1 MSQQNTPGND
11 PNNGPDQ
18 GQSPYGSSPGAAP
31 ETPSNP
37 YFGNTQAGAAP
48 DLDAGAPQLRSAEE
62 QRLNRKAL
70 LFLGG
75 IVVLLVAMGFLLFR
89 KTSDEDGSQNKPREV
104 ARVSTPELPNA
115 APAAQPQT
123 PAEVAV
129 PIPMLPP
136 QSQQELP
143 TTGFPSMGSAR
154 NEQPER
160 QGPTLMD
167 RRMGSGSGIGS
178 GDSGPGANSA
188 GQRSDYSQAMMA
200 AMQAANPQA
209 QAPQKV
215 RRGPDVENV
224 SSASFIRSPDALL
237 VRGTY
242 LRCVLETRI
251 ITDLA
256 GYTSCL
262 LTEPV
267 YSINGRSLLLPK
279 GSKIYGAYGGGP
291 AGKRVEVIW
300 DRITTPNG
308 LDVAMS
314 SPGVDGLGGAGHP
327 GQYSAHWGSR
337 IASALMIS
345 LIADAFKY
353 AAAEHGPES
362 TTITNS
368 GMAIQS
374 PYESA
379 TARTMERL
387 ANEALSEGRR
397 PPTVTINQGTIVNV
411 YVAKDVDFTNVLNTR
426 R

>member
-11 PNNGPDQ
+11 PNNGRDES
-18 GQSPYGSSPGAAP
+18 QSPYGAQGAPDAQ
-31 ETPSNP
+31 SNP
-37 YFGNTQAGAAP
+37 YFGTTQAEPAP
-48 DLDAGAPQLRSAEE
+48 DLDAAAPQLRSAEE

-75 IVVLLVAMGFLLFR
+75 IVLLLMAMGFLLFR
-89 KTSDEDGSQNKPREV
+89 KGQDDKDAVQKVPDV
-104 ARVSTPELPNA
+104 ARATTPTLPDA
-115 APAAQPQT
+115 VQTDPGPAQAMQP
-123 PAEVAV
+123 VD
-129 PIPMLPP
+129 PIPMLPALPPPPLDSTPLFVP
-136 QSQQELP
+136 QSD
-143 TTGFPSMGSAR
+143 SAR
-154 NEQPER
+154 EMDR
-160 QGPTLMD
+160 GPTLLD
-167 RRMGSGSGIGS
+167 RRIGSGSGVGG
-178 GDSGPGANSA
+178 GD
-188 GQRSDYSQAMMA
+188 GQDGNGGNGGRGMDEYTRTMLAQLPNN
-200 AMQAANPQA
+200 QAAPA
-209 QAPQKV
+209 KV
-215 RRGPDVENV
+215 RRGPDVEDV
-224 SSASFIRSPDALL
+224 SSATYIQSPDALL

-267 YSINGRSLLLPK
+267 YSINGRNLLLPK

-291 AGKRVEVIW
+291 IGKRVEVIW

-308 LDVAMS
+308 IDVAMS
-314 SPGVDGLGGAGHP
+314 SPGVDQLGGAGHP

-345 LIADAFKY
+345 LISDAFKY
-353 AAAEHGPES
+353 AAAEHGPET
-362 TTITNS
+362 TTIANN
-368 GMAIQS
+368 GMTVQS

-387 ANEALSEGRR
+387 ANEALSSNRR

-411 YVAKDVDFTNVLNTR
+411 YVAKDVDFTNVLHPR

>member
-1 MSQQNTPGND
+1 MSQHNTPGND
-11 PNNGPDQ
+11 PNNGRDES
-18 GQSPYGSSPGAAP
+18 QSSYDTGHVAS
-31 ETPSNP
+31 EDTSNP
-37 YFGNTQAGAAP
+37 YYGNVQGDATP

-75 IVVLLVAMGFLLFR
+75 ILVLVLAMGFLLLR
-89 KTSDEDGSQNKPREV
+89 KSRDDVEV
-104 ARVSTPELPNA
+104 PQRVNETARVSTPELPSV
-115 APAAQPQT
+115 APAPPPPT
-123 PAEVAV
+123 PVE

-136 QSQQELP
+136 LPQQRRAEEAP
-143 TTGFPSMGSAR
+143 VFVPPAS
-154 NEQPER
+154 ER
-160 QGPTLMD
+160 EMD
-167 RRMGSGSGIGS
+167 RGPSLLERRIGS
-178 GDSGPGANSA
+178 GGGVGVGDAQANAGGANGA
-188 GQRSDYSQAMMA
+188 MTEYQRAMVA
-200 AMQAANPQA
+200 AIQA
-209 QAPQKV
+209 QNGGGQPV
-215 RRGPDVENV
+215 STRRGPDVEDI
-224 SSASFIRSPDALL
+224 SSAGFIHSPDALL

-242 LRCVLETRI
+242 LRCILETRI
-251 ITDLA
+251 VTDFA

-267 YSINGRSLLLPK
+267 YSINGRTLLLPK
-279 GSKIYGAYGGGP
+279 GSKIYGSYGGGP
-291 AGKRVEVIW
+291 VGNRVEVIW

-308 LDVAMS
+308 IDVAMS
-314 SPGVDGLGGAGHP
+314 SPGVDGLGGAGMP

-362 TTITNS
+362 TTVTGS
-368 GMAIQS
+368 GLAIQS

-387 ANEALSEGRR
+387 AGEALSQRR
-397 PPTVTINQGTIVNV
+397 PPTVTINQGTLINV
-411 YVAKDVDFTNVLNTR
+411 YVAKDVDFTGVLGQR

>member
-11 PNNGPDQ
+11 PNNERDQ
-18 GQSPYGSSPGAAP
+18 ANSPYGGSSGAAP
-31 ETPSNP
+31 EASSNP
-37 YFGNTQAGAAP
+37 YFGTAQAEPAP

-89 KTSDEDGSQNKPREV
+89 KGQDDKGAQDTPREV
-104 ARVSTPELPNA
+104 ARVTTPDLPNVEPPPQA
-115 APAAQPQT
+115 PPAA
-123 PAEVAV
+123 AA
-129 PIPMLPP
+129 PIPMLPTLPQDDGPQLVPVAPRQEAMVPRGPTLLERRIAGVDDAAVGAGNRPGGAP
-136 QSQQELP
+136 QSQR
-143 TTGFPSMGSAR
+143 SALD
-154 NEQPER
+154 EQTR
-160 QGPTLMD
+160 QALL
-167 RRMGSGSGIGS
+167 
-178 GDSGPGANSA
+178 AN
-188 GQRSDYSQAMMA
+188 MMPN
-200 AMQAANPQA
+200 QQGT
-209 QAPQKV
+209 QKV
-215 RRGPDVENV
+215 RRGPDVEDI
-224 SSASFIRSPDALL
+224 STASFIRSPDALL

-267 YSINGRSLLLPK
+267 YSINGRTLLLPK

-327 GQYSAHWGSR
+327 GQYSAHWGAR

-353 AAAEHGPES
+353 AAAEHGPE
-362 TTITNS
+362 TTTVANN
-368 GMAIQS
+368 GMTIQS

-387 ANEALSEGRR
+387 ANEALSSSRR

-411 YVAKDVDFTNVLNTR
+411 YVAKDVDFTSVLNTR

>member
-11 PNNGPDQ
+11 PNSGRDES
-18 GQSPYGSSPGAAP
+18 QSPYGGQGASDAQ
-31 ETPSNP
+31 SNP
-37 YFGNTQAGAAP
+37 YFGTSQAEPAP
-48 DLDAGAPQLRSAEE
+48 DLDAAAPQLRSAEE

-75 IVVLLVAMGFLLFR
+75 IVVLLVAMGLLLFR
-89 KTSDEDGSQNKPREV
+89 KGQDDKEAASTAPEV
-104 ARVSTPELPNA
+104 ARSSTPELPNVSTPEP
-115 APAAQPQT
+115 APPVSQP
-123 PAEVAV
+123 A

-136 QSQQELP
+136 PEPMPARSSL
-143 TTGFPSMGSAR
+143 SMDHDAGPR
-154 NEQPER
+154 
-160 QGPTLMD
+160 GPTLAE
-167 RRMGSGSGIGS
+167 RRMGGNAGMVGN
-178 GDSGPGANSA
+178 GDGQSSTPGQPPLDDYTKAMLAQMAN
-188 GQRSDYSQAMMA
+188 GEK
-200 AMQAANPQA
+200 
-209 QAPQKV
+209 APEPTRT
-215 RRGPDVENV
+215 RRGPDVDDV

-251 ITDLA
+251 ITDIA

-262 LTEPV
+262 VTEPV
-267 YSINGRSLLLPK
+267 YSINGRNLLLPK

-291 AGKRVEVIW
+291 TGKRVEVIW

-308 LDVAMS
+308 IDVAMS
-314 SPGVDGLGGAGHP
+314 SPGTDGLGGAGHP

-362 TTITNS
+362 TTVSSN
-368 GMAIQS
+368 GFAVRS

-387 ANEALSEGRR
+387 ANEAMSERR

-411 YVAKDVDFTNVLNTR
+411 YVAKDVDFTNVLPSR

>member
-11 PNNGPDQ
+11 PNNGRDES
-18 GQSPYGSSPGAAP
+18 QSPYGAQGAPDAQ
-31 ETPSNP
+31 SNP
-37 YFGNTQAGAAP
+37 YFGTTQAEPAP
-48 DLDAGAPQLRSAEE
+48 DLDAAAPQLRSAEE

-75 IVVLLVAMGFLLFR
+75 IVLLLMAMGFLLFR
-89 KTSDEDGSQNKPREV
+89 KGQDDKDAVQKVPDV
-104 ARVSTPELPNA
+104 ARATTPTLPDA
-115 APAAQPQT
+115 VQTDPGPAQAMQP
-123 PAEVAV
+123 VD
-129 PIPMLPP
+129 PIPMLPALPPPPLDSTPLFVP
-136 QSQQELP
+136 QSD
-143 TTGFPSMGSAR
+143 SAR
-154 NEQPER
+154 EMER
-160 QGPTLMD
+160 GPTLLD
-167 RRMGSGSGIGS
+167 RRIGSGSGVGG
-178 GDSGPGANSA
+178 GD
-188 GQRSDYSQAMMA
+188 GQDGNGGNGGRGMDEYTRTMLAQLPNN
-200 AMQAANPQA
+200 QAAPA
-209 QAPQKV
+209 KV
-215 RRGPDVENV
+215 RRGPDVEDV
-224 SSASFIRSPDALL
+224 SNASYIRSPDALL

-291 AGKRVEVIW
+291 TGKRVEVIW

-308 LDVAMS
+308 IDVAMS
-314 SPGVDGLGGAGHP
+314 SPGVDQLGGAGHP

-345 LIADAFKY
+345 LISDAFKY
-353 AAAEHGPES
+353 AAAEHGPET
-362 TTITNS
+362 TTIANN
-368 GMAIQS
+368 GMTVQS

-387 ANEALSEGRR
+387 ANEALSSNRR

-411 YVAKDVDFTNVLNTR
+411 YVAKDVDFTNVLHPR

>member
-11 PNNGPDQ
+11 PNNGRDES
-18 GQSPYGSSPGAAP
+18 QSPYGAQGAADA
-31 ETPSNP
+31 PSNP
-37 YFGNTQAGAAP
+37 YFGTAQAEPAP
-48 DLDAGAPQLRSAEE
+48 DLDAAAPQLRSAEE

-75 IVVLLVAMGFLLFR
+75 IVLLLVAMGFLLFR
-89 KTSDEDGSQNKPREV
+89 KGQDDKDAAQKVPEV
-104 ARVSTPELPNA
+104 ARVSTPTLPDA
-115 APAAQPQT
+115 VQTDPVPSQAMQP
-123 PAEVAV
+123 VD

-136 QSQQELP
+136 LPPQESNAISPGML
-143 TTGFPSMGSAR
+143 GSRQEREIERGPS
-154 NEQPER
+154 
-160 QGPTLMD
+160 LLD
-167 RRMGSGSGIGS
+167 RRIAGSGGGVGGMSEGQGQA
-178 GDSGPGANSA
+178 GGAPS
-188 GQRSDYSQAMMA
+188 SYEQAMLA
-200 AMQAANPQA
+200 TLQA
-209 QAPQKV
+209 QNGNTAPAKV
-215 RRGPDVENV
+215 RRGPDVEDV
-224 SSASFIRSPDALL
+224 SSASYIRSPDALL

-291 AGKRVEVIW
+291 SGKRVEVIW

-308 LDVAMS
+308 IDVAMS
-314 SPGVDGLGGAGHP
+314 SPGVDQLGGAGHP

-345 LIADAFKY
+345 LISDAFKY
-353 AAAEHGPES
+353 AAAEHGPET
-362 TTITNS
+362 TTIANN
-368 GMAIQS
+368 GMTVQS

-387 ANEALSEGRR
+387 ANEALSSTRR

-411 YVAKDVDFTNVLNTR
+411 YVAKDVDFTNVLNPR

>member
-11 PNNGPDQ
+11 PNNGRDES
-18 GQSPYGSSPGAAP
+18 QSPYGAQAAP
-31 ETPSNP
+31 EAQRNP
-37 YFGNTQAGAAP
+37 YFGTTQAEPAP
-48 DLDAGAPQLRSAEE
+48 DLDAAAPQLRSAEE

-89 KTSDEDGSQNKPREV
+89 KGQDKDDAPKVPDV
-104 ARVSTPELPNA
+104 ARASTPTLPDA
-115 APAAQPQT
+115 VQTDPGPAQAMQP
-123 PAEVAV
+123 VD

-136 QSQQELP
+136 PPL
-143 TTGFPSMGSAR
+143 GPSRPEPPVTLEDRSAGPR
-154 NEQPER
+154 
-160 QGPTLMD
+160 GPTLAE
-167 RRMGSGSGIGS
+167 RRMGASADGFVGNGSS
-178 GDSGPGANSA
+178 QDEERSQQA
-188 GQRSDYSQAMMA
+188 GMDEYTRAMLQQMNGQQNA
-200 AMQAANPQA
+200 APAR
-209 QAPQKV
+209 V
-215 RRGPDVENV
+215 RRGPDVDDV
-224 SSASFIRSPDALL
+224 SNASYIRSPDALL

-251 ITDLA
+251 ITDIA

-262 LTEPV
+262 VTEPV
-267 YSINGRSLLLPK
+267 YSINGRNLLLPK

-291 AGKRVEVIW
+291 TGKRVEVIW

-308 LDVAMS
+308 IDVAMS
-314 SPGVDGLGGAGHP
+314 SPGVDQLGGAGHP

-345 LIADAFKY
+345 LLADAFKY
-353 AAAEHGPES
+353 AAAEHGPE
-362 TTITNS
+362 TTTVANN
-368 GMAIQS
+368 GMTIQS

-387 ANEALSEGRR
+387 ANESLSQRR

-411 YVAKDVDFTNVLNTR
+411 YVAKDVDFTSVLHPR

>member
-11 PNNGPDQ
+11 PNNANEAGNA
-18 GQSPYGSSPGAAP
+18 PYGGVASS
-31 ETPSNP
+31 ETSSNP
-37 YFGNTQAGAAP
+37 YFGNQNAESAP
-48 DLDAGAPQLRSAEE
+48 NLDAAAPQLRSAEE

-70 LFLGG
+70 MFLGG
-75 IVVLLVAMGFLLFR
+75 IVVLLLAMGFLLFR
-89 KTSDEDGSQNKPREV
+89 KGQDDKNAATADRQES
-104 ARVSTPELPNA
+104 RVSTPDLPTVGPAPTA
-115 APAAQPQT
+115 APPPVDSTA
-123 PAEVAV
+123 

-136 QSQQELP
+136 APQQDIPMVSLQDADRARMRQAAEEP
-143 TTGFPSMGSAR
+143 RGPS
-154 NEQPER
+154 
-160 QGPTLMD
+160 LLD
-167 RRMGSGSGIGS
+167 RRIGAGSGFGA
-178 GDSGPGANSA
+178 GDPGAKPQ
-188 GQRSDYSQAMMA
+188 GQGTDYSQAMLA

-209 QAPQKV
+209 QVQQKE
-215 RRGPDVENV
+215 RRGPDVEDV

-251 ITDLA
+251 ITDLS

-267 YSINGRSLLLPK
+267 YSINGRNLLLPK
-279 GSKIYGAYGGGP
+279 GSKIYGAYAGGP
-291 AGKRVEVIW
+291 KGKRVEVIW
-300 DRITTPNG
+300 DRVTTPNG
-308 LDVAMS
+308 IDVAMS
-314 SPGVDGLGGAGHP
+314 SPGVDQLGGAGHP

-337 IASALMIS
+337 IASALMVS

-353 AAAEHGPES
+353 AAAEHGPE
-362 TTITNS
+362 TTTVGSN
-368 GMAIQS
+368 GFAVQS

-387 ANEALSEGRR
+387 ANEALSDNRR

-411 YVAKDVDFTNVLNTR
+411 YVAKDVDFTNVLNPR

>member
-11 PNNGPDQ
+11 PNP
-18 GQSPYGSSPGAAP
+18 SPYSQGAAGQEP
-31 ETPSNP
+31 PSNP
-37 YFGNTQAGAAP
+37 YFNSATEPQASP
-48 DLDAGAPQLRSAEE
+48 DLDASAPQLRSAEE

-75 IVVLLVAMGFLLFR
+75 IVLLLMAMGFLLFR
-89 KTSDEDGSQNKPREV
+89 KGQDDAAEQKKPQEEARATTPQLPSVGTAAEPAPPLAV
-104 ARVSTPELPNA
+104 AD
-115 APAAQPQT
+115 
-123 PAEVAV
+123 

-136 QSQQELP
+136 APQQEVP
-143 TTGFPSMGSAR
+143 MPGFPSASRADEDR
-154 NEQPER
+154 
-160 QGPTLMD
+160 GPTLMD
-167 RRMGSGSGIGS
+167 RRMGSGSGVGGS
-178 GDSGPGANSA
+178 DAGATSGSQN
-188 GQRSDYSQAMMA
+188 SDYNQSMIA
-200 AMQAANPQA
+200 AMQAAANPQS
-209 QAPQKV
+209 QPQKV

-224 SSASFIRSPDALL
+224 SNAAYIRSPDALL

-251 ITDLA
+251 ITDVA

-267 YSINGRSLLLPK
+267 YSINGRNLLLPK
-279 GSKIYGAYGGGP
+279 GSKIYGSYGGGP
-291 AGKRVEVIW
+291 IGKRVEVIW

-308 LDVAMS
+308 IDVAMS
-314 SPGVDGLGGAGHP
+314 SPGTDGLGGAGHP

-362 TTITNS
+362 TTVASN
-368 GMAIQS
+368 GFAVRS

-387 ANEALSEGRR
+387 ANEALSERR
-397 PPTVTINQGTIVNV
+397 PPTVTINQGTVVNV
-411 YVAKDVDFTNVLNTR
+411 YVAKDVDFANVLQPHR
-426 R
+426 

>member
-1 MSQQNTPGND
+1 MSQNNIPDNE
-11 PNNGPDQ
+11 PNNDSGYGRDVNDSAENRNNPYY
-18 GQSPYGSSPGAAP
+18 GQNVGDNNPNLDAAAP
-31 ETPSNP
+31 T
-37 YFGNTQAGAAP
+37 
-48 DLDAGAPQLRSAEE
+48 LRSAEE

-75 IVVLLVAMGFLLFR
+75 ILVLVIAVGFLLLR
-89 KTSDEDGSQNKPREV
+89 KSSGDQDVPVEGNKT
-104 ARVSTPELPNA
+104 ARATTPELPTAAPPPPIAAAEPIQMVPPLPPPQSVDSTPLFVPPADTGREIDRGPSLLDRRIGSGGGVGGGDAQDGRGANGGQGMDDYTRAMLAQLPNNQAA
-115 APAAQPQT
+115 APA
-123 PAEVAV
+123 
-129 PIPMLPP
+129 
-136 QSQQELP
+136 
-143 TTGFPSMGSAR
+143 R
-154 NEQPER
+154 
-160 QGPTLMD
+160 
-167 RRMGSGSGIGS
+167 
-178 GDSGPGANSA
+178 
-188 GQRSDYSQAMMA
+188 
-200 AMQAANPQA
+200 
-209 QAPQKV
+209 V
-215 RRGPDVENV
+215 RRGPDVDDV

-291 AGKRVEVIW
+291 TGKRVEVIW

-308 LDVAMS
+308 IDVAMS
-314 SPGVDGLGGAGHP
+314 SPGIDQLGGAGHP

-353 AAAEHGPES
+353 AAAENGPE
-362 TTITNS
+362 TTTVTGS
-368 GMAIQS
+368 GLAVQS

-379 TARTMERL
+379 TARSMERL
-387 ANEALSEGRR
+387 ANEALSERR
-397 PPTVTINQGTIVNV
+397 PPTVTINQGTVVSV
-411 YVAKDVDFTNVLNTR
+411 YVAKDVDFSDVLPQR

>member
-11 PNNGPDQ
+11 PNNGRDES
-18 GQSPYGSSPGAAP
+18 QSPYGAQGASDAQ
-31 ETPSNP
+31 SNP
-37 YFGNTQAGAAP
+37 YFGTTQAEPAP
-48 DLDAGAPQLRSAEE
+48 YLDAAAPQLRSAEE

-89 KTSDEDGSQNKPREV
+89 KGQDDKDAVQKVPDV
-104 ARVSTPELPNA
+104 ARVSTPTLPDA
-115 APAAQPQT
+115 VQTSPVPSQAMQP
-123 PAEVAV
+123 VD
-129 PIPMLPP
+129 PIPMTPPLPP
-136 QSQQELP
+136 PPLDSTPLFVPQSD
-143 TTGFPSMGSAR
+143 SAR
-154 NEQPER
+154 EIDR
-160 QGPTLMD
+160 GPTLLD
-167 RRMGSGSGIGS
+167 RRIGSGSGVGGGDGQDGNGS
-178 GDSGPGANSA
+178 NGGRGMDEYT
-188 GQRSDYSQAMMA
+188 RAMLA
-200 AMQAANPQA
+200 QLPNNQAAPA
-209 QAPQKV
+209 KV
-215 RRGPDVENV
+215 RRGPDVEDV
-224 SSASFIRSPDALL
+224 SSATYIQSPDALL

-267 YSINGRSLLLPK
+267 YSINGRNLLLPK

-291 AGKRVEVIW
+291 MGKRVEVIW

-308 LDVAMS
+308 IDVAMS
-314 SPGVDGLGGAGHP
+314 SPGVDQLGGAGHP

-345 LIADAFKY
+345 LISDAFKY
-353 AAAEHGPES
+353 AAAEHGPET
-362 TTITNS
+362 TTIANN
-368 GMAIQS
+368 GMTVQS

-387 ANEALSEGRR
+387 ANEALSSNRR

-411 YVAKDVDFTNVLNTR
+411 YVAKDVDFTNVLHPR

>member
-11 PNNGPDQ
+11 PNNGREDPGPYGNGPDQ
-18 GQSPYGSSPGAAP
+18 SPQAS
-31 ETPSNP
+31 SNP
-37 YFGNTQAGAAP
+37 YFGNTQAEATP

-75 IVVLLVAMGFLLFR
+75 IVVLLVAMGLLVFR
-89 KTSDEDGSQNKPREV
+89 NSKGDGDAPAKLPDT
-104 ARVSTPELPNA
+104 ARVATPQLPSVDP
-115 APAAQPQT
+115 APSVPSG
-123 PAEVAV
+123 PAE
-129 PIPMLPP
+129 PIPMLPQLP
-136 QSQQELP
+136 QDPGQTGRSVYQLP
-143 TTGFPSMGSAR
+143 DR
-154 NEQPER
+154 DPER
-160 QGPTLMD
+160 ELERGPSLMD
-167 RRMGSGSGIGS
+167 RRIGAGSGVGA
-178 GDSGPGANSA
+178 GDETEGAQNSA
-188 GQRSDYSQAMMA
+188 DQYSKAMIA
-200 AMQAANPQA
+200 AMQAGNPQ
-209 QAPQKV
+209 PVTTKT
-215 RRGPDVENV
+215 RRGPDVEDISN
-224 SSASFIRSPDALL
+224 ASFIHSPDALL

-251 ITDLA
+251 VTDLA

-267 YSINGRSLLLPK
+267 YSINGRTLLLPK

-291 AGKRVEVIW
+291 VGKRVEVIW

-308 LDVAMS
+308 IDVAMS

-337 IASALMIS
+337 IAQALMIS

-353 AAAEHGPES
+353 AAAEHGPET

-368 GMAIQS
+368 GMAVQS

-379 TARTMERL
+379 TARSMERL
-387 ANEALSEGRR
+387 ANDAMSQRR
-397 PPTVTINQGTIVNV
+397 PPTVTINQGTVVNV
-411 YVAKDVDFTNVLNTR
+411 YVAKDVDFSDVLRTR

>member
-11 PNNGPDQ
+11 PNNGRDES
-18 GQSPYGSSPGAAP
+18 QSPYGAQGASDAQ
-31 ETPSNP
+31 SNP
-37 YFGNTQAGAAP
+37 YFGTTQAEPAP
-48 DLDAGAPQLRSAEE
+48 DLDAAAPQLRSAEE

-89 KTSDEDGSQNKPREV
+89 KGQDDKDAVQKVPDV
-104 ARVSTPELPNA
+104 ARVSTPTLPDA
-115 APAAQPQT
+115 VQTSPVPSQAMQP
-123 PAEVAV
+123 VD
-129 PIPMLPP
+129 PIPMTPPLPP
-136 QSQQELP
+136 PPLDSTPLFVPQSD
-143 TTGFPSMGSAR
+143 SAR
-154 NEQPER
+154 EIDR
-160 QGPTLMD
+160 GPTLLD
-167 RRMGSGSGIGS
+167 RRIGSGSGVGGGDGQDGNGS
-178 GDSGPGANSA
+178 NGGRGMDEYT
-188 GQRSDYSQAMMA
+188 RAMLA
-200 AMQAANPQA
+200 QLPNNQAAPA
-209 QAPQKV
+209 KV
-215 RRGPDVENV
+215 RRGPDVEDV
-224 SSASFIRSPDALL
+224 SSATYIQSPDALL

-267 YSINGRSLLLPK
+267 YSINGRNLLLPK

-291 AGKRVEVIW
+291 MGKRVEVIW

-308 LDVAMS
+308 IDVAMS
-314 SPGVDGLGGAGHP
+314 SPGVDQLGGAGHP

-345 LIADAFKY
+345 LISDAFKY
-353 AAAEHGPES
+353 AAAEHGPET
-362 TTITNS
+362 TTIANN
-368 GMAIQS
+368 GMTVQS

-387 ANEALSEGRR
+387 ANEALSSNRR

-411 YVAKDVDFTNVLNTR
+411 YVAKDVDFTNVLPPR

>member
-1 MSQQNTPGND
+1 MSQQNTSGND
-11 PNNGPDQ
+11 PNNGRDES
-18 GQSPYGSSPGAAP
+18 QSPYGAQGASDAQ
-31 ETPSNP
+31 SNP
-37 YFGNTQAGAAP
+37 YFGTTQAEPAP
-48 DLDAGAPQLRSAEE
+48 DLDAAAPQLRSAEE

-89 KTSDEDGSQNKPREV
+89 KGQDDKDAVQKVPDV
-104 ARVSTPELPNA
+104 ARVSTPTLPDA
-115 APAAQPQT
+115 VQTSPVPSQAMQP
-123 PAEVAV
+123 VD
-129 PIPMLPP
+129 PIPMTPPLPP
-136 QSQQELP
+136 PPLDSTPLFVPQSD
-143 TTGFPSMGSAR
+143 SAR
-154 NEQPER
+154 EMDR
-160 QGPTLMD
+160 GPTLLD
-167 RRMGSGSGIGS
+167 RRIGSGSGVGGGDGQDGNGS
-178 GDSGPGANSA
+178 NGGRGMDEYT
-188 GQRSDYSQAMMA
+188 RAMLA
-200 AMQAANPQA
+200 QLPNNQAAPA
-209 QAPQKV
+209 KV
-215 RRGPDVENV
+215 RRGPDVEDV
-224 SSASFIRSPDALL
+224 SSATYIQSPDALL

-267 YSINGRSLLLPK
+267 YSINGRNLLLPK

-291 AGKRVEVIW
+291 MGKRVEVIW

-308 LDVAMS
+308 IDVAMS
-314 SPGVDGLGGAGHP
+314 SPGVDQLGGAGHP

-345 LIADAFKY
+345 LISDAFKY
-353 AAAEHGPES
+353 AAAEHGPET
-362 TTITNS
+362 TTIANN
-368 GMAIQS
+368 GMTVQS

-387 ANEALSEGRR
+387 ANEALSSNRR

-411 YVAKDVDFTNVLNTR
+411 YVAKDVDFTNVLHPR

>member
-1 MSQQNTPGND
+1 MSQNNIPGNE
-11 PNNGPDQ
+11 PNNGHDDQ
-18 GQSPYGSSPGAAP
+18 GTNSGHGPNDVQN
-31 ETPSNP
+31 NP
-37 YFGNTQAGAAP
+37 YYGQNVADEAP
-48 DLDAGAPQLRSAEE
+48 NLDASAPKLRSAEE

-70 LFLGG
+70 MFLGG
-75 IVVLLVAMGFLLFR
+75 ILVLLVAMGFLLLR
-89 KTSDEDGSQNKPREV
+89 KSRDNQDEPAQLNQT
-104 ARVSTPELPNA
+104 ARASTPELPTA
-115 APAAQPQT
+115 
-123 PAEVAV
+123 
-129 PIPMLPP
+129 LPP
-136 QSQQELP
+136 PPVASAAEPIQMVPPLP
-143 TTGFPSMGSAR
+143 PPEQVPTQASPMFGGTSSA
-154 NEQPER
+154 PEVSR
-160 QGPTLMD
+160 APTLLD
-167 RRMGSGSGIGS
+167 RRIGSGSGVGS
-178 GDSGPGANSA
+178 GDSQS
-188 GQRSDYSQAMMA
+188 GQGGQSSNAMDDYTRAMMA
-200 AMQAANPQA
+200 SMQAGNQTS
-209 QAPQKV
+209 APAKV
-215 RRGPDVENV
+215 RRGPDVEDV

-291 AGKRVEVIW
+291 TGKRVEVIW

-308 LDVAMS
+308 IDVAMS
-314 SPGVDGLGGAGHP
+314 SPGIDQLGGAGHP

-353 AAAEHGPES
+353 AAAENGPE
-362 TTITNS
+362 TTTVTGS
-368 GMAIQS
+368 GLAVQS

-379 TARTMERL
+379 TARSMERL
-387 ANEALSEGRR
+387 ANEALSERR
-397 PPTVTINQGTIVNV
+397 PPTVTINQGTVVSV
-411 YVAKDVDFTNVLNTR
+411 YVAKDVDFSDVLPQR

>member
-11 PNNGPDQ
+11 PNSGRDES
-18 GQSPYGSSPGAAP
+18 QSPYGGQGASDAQ
-31 ETPSNP
+31 SNP
-37 YFGNTQAGAAP
+37 YFGTSQAEPAP
-48 DLDAGAPQLRSAEE
+48 DLDAAAPQLRSAEE

-75 IVVLLVAMGFLLFR
+75 IVVLLVAMGLLLFR
-89 KTSDEDGSQNKPREV
+89 KGQDDKEAASTAPEV
-104 ARVSTPELPNA
+104 ARSSTPELPNVSTPEP
-115 APAAQPQT
+115 APPVSQP
-123 PAEVAV
+123 A

-136 QSQQELP
+136 PEPMPARSSL
-143 TTGFPSMGSAR
+143 SMDHDAGPR
-154 NEQPER
+154 
-160 QGPTLMD
+160 GPTLAE
-167 RRMGSGSGIGS
+167 RRMGGNAGMVGN
-178 GDSGPGANSA
+178 GDGQSSTPGQPPLDDYTKAMLAQMAN
-188 GQRSDYSQAMMA
+188 GEK
-200 AMQAANPQA
+200 
-209 QAPQKV
+209 APEPTRT
-215 RRGPDVENV
+215 RRGPDVDDV

-251 ITDLA
+251 ITDIA

-262 LTEPV
+262 VTEPV
-267 YSINGRSLLLPK
+267 YSINGRNLLLPK

-291 AGKRVEVIW
+291 TGKRVEVIW

-308 LDVAMS
+308 IDVAMS
-314 SPGVDGLGGAGHP
+314 SPGTDGLGGAGHP

-362 TTITNS
+362 TTVSSN
-368 GMAIQS
+368 GFAVRS

-387 ANEALSEGRR
+387 ANEAMSERR

-411 YVAKDVDFTNVLNTR
+411 YVAKAVDFTNVLPPR

>member
-11 PNNGPDQ
+11 PNNGRDES
-18 GQSPYGSSPGAAP
+18 QSPYGAQGAADA
-31 ETPSNP
+31 PSNP
-37 YFGNTQAGAAP
+37 YFGTTQAEPAP
-48 DLDAGAPQLRSAEE
+48 DLDAAAPQLRSAEE

-75 IVVLLVAMGFLLFR
+75 IVLLLVAMGFLLFR
-89 KTSDEDGSQNKPREV
+89 KGQDDKDAVQKVPDV
-104 ARVSTPELPNA
+104 ARVSTPTLPDA
-115 APAAQPQT
+115 VQTSPVPSQAMQP
-123 PAEVAV
+123 VD

-136 QSQQELP
+136 PPPQESSAISPGML
-143 TTGFPSMGSAR
+143 GARQEREVERGPS
-154 NEQPER
+154 
-160 QGPTLMD
+160 LLD
-167 RRMGSGSGIGS
+167 RRIAGSGGGM
-178 GDSGPGANSA
+178 GGMGEGQGQAGGAPS
-188 GQRSDYSQAMMA
+188 SYEQAMLA
-200 AMQAANPQA
+200 TLQA
-209 QAPQKV
+209 QNGNTAPAKV
-215 RRGPDVENV
+215 RRGPDVEDV
-224 SSASFIRSPDALL
+224 SSATYIQSPDALL

-267 YSINGRSLLLPK
+267 YSINGRNLLLPK

-291 AGKRVEVIW
+291 MGKRVEVIW

-308 LDVAMS
+308 IDVAMS
-314 SPGVDGLGGAGHP
+314 SPGVDQLGGAGHP

-345 LIADAFKY
+345 LISDAFKY
-353 AAAEHGPES
+353 AAAEHGPET
-362 TTITNS
+362 TTIANN
-368 GMAIQS
+368 GMTVQS

-387 ANEALSEGRR
+387 ANEALSSNRR

-411 YVAKDVDFTNVLNTR
+411 YVAKDVDFTNVLHPR

>member
-1 MSQQNTPGND
+1 MSQQNTPGSD
-11 PNNGPDQ
+11 PNNGRDDS
-18 GQSPYGSSPGAAP
+18 QSPYGSASGAAP
-31 ETPSNP
+31 EASSNP
-37 YFGNTQAGAAP
+37 YFGNTQAGPAP
-48 DLDAGAPQLRSAEE
+48 DLDASAPQLRSAEE

-89 KTSDEDGSQNKPREV
+89 KGQEDKDSGSKVPEV
-104 ARVSTPELPNA
+104 ARATTPTLPNVGA
-115 APAAQPQT
+115 DNPATAPIPVAEPLPLLPAEPEGPTRAPASLDMSER
-123 PAEVAV
+123 AE
-129 PIPMLPP
+129 P
-136 QSQQELP
+136 
-143 TTGFPSMGSAR
+143 R
-154 NEQPER
+154 
-160 QGPTLMD
+160 GPTLAE
-167 RRMGSGSGIGS
+167 RRMGSAGGGFVGGGDQQSGAPS
-178 GDSGPGANSA
+178 E
-188 GQRSDYSQAMMA
+188 SDEYARA
-200 AMQAANPQA
+200 LQA
-209 QAPQKV
+209 QAQFLGGQSAQPAKV
-215 RRGPDVENV
+215 RRGPDVEDV
-224 SSASFIRSPDALL
+224 SNASFIRSPDALL

-251 ITDLA
+251 ITDIA

-262 LTEPV
+262 VTEPV
-267 YSINGRSLLLPK
+267 YSINGRNLLLPK

-291 AGKRVEVIW
+291 TGKRVEVIW

-308 LDVAMS
+308 IDVAMS
-314 SPGVDGLGGAGHP
+314 SPGVDQLGGAGHP
-327 GQYSAHWGSR
+327 GQYSAHWASR
-337 IASALMIS
+337 IGSALMIS

-362 TTITNS
+362 TTVASN
-368 GMAIQS
+368 GFAVRS

-411 YVAKDVDFTNVLNTR
+411 YVAKDVDFTSVLNPR

>member
-11 PNNGPDQ
+11 PNNGRDES
-18 GQSPYGSSPGAAP
+18 QSPYGAQSASDAQ
-31 ETPSNP
+31 SNP
-37 YFGNTQAGAAP
+37 YFGTTQAEPAP
-48 DLDAGAPQLRSAEE
+48 DLDAAAPQLRSAEE

-89 KTSDEDGSQNKPREV
+89 KGQDDKDAVQKVPDV
-104 ARVSTPELPNA
+104 ARVSTPTLPDA
-115 APAAQPQT
+115 VQTSPVPSQAMQP
-123 PAEVAV
+123 VD
-129 PIPMLPP
+129 PIPMTPPLPP
-136 QSQQELP
+136 PPLDSTPLFVPQSD
-143 TTGFPSMGSAR
+143 SAR
-154 NEQPER
+154 EMDR
-160 QGPTLMD
+160 GPTLLD
-167 RRMGSGSGIGS
+167 RRIGSGSGVGGGDGQDGNGS
-178 GDSGPGANSA
+178 NGGRGMDEYT
-188 GQRSDYSQAMMA
+188 RAMLA
-200 AMQAANPQA
+200 QLPNNQAAPA
-209 QAPQKV
+209 KV

-224 SSASFIRSPDALL
+224 SSATYIQSPDALL

-267 YSINGRSLLLPK
+267 YSINGRNLLLPK

-291 AGKRVEVIW
+291 MGKRVEVIW

-308 LDVAMS
+308 IDVAMS
-314 SPGVDGLGGAGHP
+314 SPGVDQLGGAGHP

-345 LIADAFKY
+345 LISDAFKY
-353 AAAEHGPES
+353 AAAEHGPET
-362 TTITNS
+362 TTIANN
-368 GMAIQS
+368 GMTVQS

-387 ANEALSEGRR
+387 ANEALSSNRR

-411 YVAKDVDFTNVLNTR
+411 YVAKDVDFTNVLHPR

>member
-11 PNNGPDQ
+11 PNNGRDES
-18 GQSPYGSSPGAAP
+18 QSPYGAQGAADA
-31 ETPSNP
+31 PSNP
-37 YFGNTQAGAAP
+37 YFGTTQAEPAP
-48 DLDAGAPQLRSAEE
+48 DLDAAAPQLRSAEE

-75 IVVLLVAMGFLLFR
+75 IVLLLVAMGFLLFR
-89 KTSDEDGSQNKPREV
+89 KGQDDKNAVQKVPDV
-104 ARVSTPELPNA
+104 ARVSTPTLPDA
-115 APAAQPQT
+115 VQTSPVPSQAMQP
-123 PAEVAV
+123 VD
-129 PIPMLPP
+129 PIPMTPPLPP
-136 QSQQELP
+136 PPLDSTPLFVPQSD
-143 TTGFPSMGSAR
+143 SAR
-154 NEQPER
+154 EMDR
-160 QGPTLMD
+160 GPTLLD
-167 RRMGSGSGIGS
+167 RRIGSGSGVGG
-178 GDSGPGANSA
+178 GD
-188 GQRSDYSQAMMA
+188 GQDGNGGNGGRGMDEYTRTMLAQLPNN
-200 AMQAANPQA
+200 QAAPA
-209 QAPQKV
+209 KV
-215 RRGPDVENV
+215 RRGPDVEDV
-224 SSASFIRSPDALL
+224 SSATYIQSPDALL

-267 YSINGRSLLLPK
+267 YSINGRNLLLPK

-291 AGKRVEVIW
+291 MGKRVEVIW

-308 LDVAMS
+308 IDVAMS
-314 SPGVDGLGGAGHP
+314 SPGVDQLGGAGHP

-345 LIADAFKY
+345 LISDAFKY
-353 AAAEHGPES
+353 AAAEHGPET
-362 TTITNS
+362 TTIANN
-368 GMAIQS
+368 GMTVQS

-387 ANEALSEGRR
+387 ANEALSSNRR

-411 YVAKDVDFTNVLNTR
+411 YVAKDVDFTNVLHPR

>member
-1 MSQQNTPGND
+1 MSQHNIPGNE
-11 PNNGPDQ
+11 PNNERDGADLGANQ
-18 GQSPYGSSPGAAP
+18 GGGD
-31 ETPSNP
+31 TPNNP
-37 YFGNTQAGAAP
+37 YYGRNVADGTP
-48 DLDAGAPQLRSAEE
+48 NLDAAAPQLRSSEE

-75 IVVLLVAMGFLLFR
+75 IVLLLIAMGFLLFR
-89 KTSDEDGSQNKPREV
+89 KSSDDKDAPANLNQT
-104 ARVSTPELPNA
+104 ARATTPELPTA
-115 APAAQPQT
+115 APAPPPPQSM
-123 PAEVAV
+123 AE
-129 PIPMLPP
+129 PIPMIPP
-136 QSQQELP
+136 LP
-143 TTGFPSMGSAR
+143 TEPRGPTRPESDFGQSMSA
-154 NEQPER
+154 QQMER
-160 QGPTLMD
+160 GPTLLD
-167 RRMGSGSGIGS
+167 RRI
-178 GDSGPGANSA
+178 GANGSV
-188 GQRSDYSQAMMA
+188 SDGEGG
-200 AMQAANPQA
+200 QAANGGMDEYSRAMLAQLAANGQPQ
-209 QAPQKV
+209 QPQPQKTK
-215 RRGPDVENV
+215 RGPDVEDV

-291 AGKRVEVIW
+291 KGERVEVIW

-308 LDVAMS
+308 IDVAMS
-314 SPGVDGLGGAGHP
+314 SPGIDQLGGAGHP

-345 LIADAFKY
+345 LISDAFKY

-379 TARTMERL
+379 TARSMERL
-387 ANEALSEGRR
+387 ANEALSERR
-397 PPTVTINQGTIVNV
+397 PPTVTINQGTVVSV
-411 YVAKDVDFTNVLNTR
+411 YVAKDVDFSDVLPQR

>member
-1 MSQQNTPGND
+1 MSQQNTPDND
-11 PNNGPDQ
+11 PN
-18 GQSPYGSSPGAAP
+18 QSSYAHGAGGHEP
-31 ETPSNP
+31 PSNP
-37 YFGNTQAGAAP
+37 YYGGSQAEEAP
-48 DLDAGAPQLRSAEE
+48 NLDANAPHLRSAEE

-75 IVVLLVAMGFLLFR
+75 ILILVLAMGFLLLR
-89 KTSDEDGSQNKPREV
+89 QGRDEKADVELAPQD
-104 ARVSTPELPNA
+104 ARVSTPSLPTVTQIDPTPA
-115 APAAQPQT
+115 LPPPQPMPPLPLAPAIEPDRGLSMDRS
-123 PAEVAV
+123 EVV
-129 PIPMLPP
+129 D
-136 QSQQELP
+136 
-143 TTGFPSMGSAR
+143 R
-154 NEQPER
+154 
-160 QGPTLMD
+160 GPTLAE
-167 RRMGSGSGIGS
+167 RRMGAQPGFVGN
-178 GDSGPGANSA
+178 GDAQGGGFGPGSTQDEYTRLMIQQMSA
-188 GQRSDYSQAMMA
+188 QNGQ
-200 AMQAANPQA
+200 P
-209 QAPQKV
+209 APQDGRK
-215 RRGPDVENV
+215 RRGPDVEDVAN
-224 SSASFIRSPDALL
+224 AGYIRAPDALL

-251 ITDLA
+251 ITDLS

-279 GSKIYGAYGGGP
+279 GSKIYGAYSSGVT
-291 AGKRVEVIW
+291 GKRVEVIW

-308 LDVAMS
+308 IDVAMS

-353 AAAEHGPES
+353 AAAEHGPE
-362 TTITNS
+362 TTTVANN
-368 GMAIQS
+368 GMTIQS

-387 ANEALSEGRR
+387 ANEALSQQR
-397 PPTVTINQGTIVNV
+397 PPTVTINQGTIMNV
-411 YVAKDVDFTNVLNTR
+411 YVAKDVDFTNVLNPR